1 MSFIGH
7 LFEFFMIPWHFPRV
21 EKVRRINEAKE
32 AHSNPFLVSSGSS
45 STAVKSEV
53 MEIAVDLQGLMKATA
68 PDRSKRGKYVKLT
81 AEVQREIVEYAR

>member
-1 MSFIGH
+1 MFS
-7 LFEFFMIPWHFPRV
+7 RV
-21 EKVRRINEAKE
+21 EKVRRINDAKE
-32 AHSNPFLVSSGSS
+32 AQSGSNPFLVSSGSS

>member
-1 MSFIGH
+1 MS
-7 LFEFFMIPWHFPRV
+7 P
-21 EKVRRINEAKE
+21 
-32 AHSNPFLVSSGSS
+32 GSS
-45 STAVKSEV
+45 STPPAVKSEV